1 MDRNS
6 ALFCLVLKVPI
17 HWSRYG
23 ARTTPAQ
30 ASADSSGL
38 WSWSAGVSDKPSL
51 EVSLKHVP
59 ECDPDFVPA
68 VMWNRA
74 YRKLAAETAGSA
86 PLAIG
91 LSRPGSHRAPCVPDW
106 EPATTTSDVAV

>member
-1 MDRNS
+1 M
-6 ALFCLVLKVPI
+6 
-17 HWSRYG
+17 
-23 ARTTPAQ
+23 
-30 ASADSSGL
+30 
-38 WSWSAGVSDKPSL
+38 
-51 EVSLKHVP
+51 KHVP

-91 LSRPGSHRAPCVPDW
+91 LSRPGSHRAPCVPNW
-106 EPATTTSDVAV
+106 EAARAPANAVV